1 MTILKKNSLIFR
13 LELNGRVVQ
22 ELKPADP
29 DSEITIGRGEHCTL
43 RIPAEDRGA
52 SSVHARIFRKGK
64 HYFIQDLNSRNGVYF
79 MGSKIQERKL
89 SVGELYSIGDCKLLV
104 DRDSGDARP
113 RPAQEQFHKL
123 EQLSGQERGRVYH
136 LTEDQVKI
144 GASSGCSIVLNDSLV
159 SHLHA
164 VLENHADGTCWIRDM
179 GSRNGT
185 KVNGTLLTEENAEVG
200 RMLRDGDI
208 ISIAYL
214 DFRFWDRAVVHVR
227 SHLLLKVGVVVA
239 TLAIVLGGYFAF
251 QAISPSAKSIRL
263 TAEGY
268 AARGNFAAAREV
280 LQSAASARGADMDS
294 PQRLEL
300 MRKLEIWEETFQAW
314 AEIRKLLSGKPGEG
328 NLYAANDL
336 FAVLSSS
343 NRERWQWN
351 VSNASVEMK
360 RAQETQA
367 LLAAV
372 LGAEERMRQAEMDIS
387 YLQNARSRLT
397 GALAACRKNSQP
409 YQAALQT
416 RGEDLVR
423 EMDQQSI
430 EERKVRQIMDGC
442 TSASSIDQTIRELEK
457 LRNDSL
463 LRVEQRKKAGK
474 CSSQSTGI
482 LCGKLLVTLRE
493 LLASRDIMERNE
505 AFLAGFEFSKFQED
519 LRLPSVEACIL
530 SPNLSAR
537 RVEMERDNQQLKQV
551 ALQLKNF
558 QIFFTQNSIAPGMS
572 SPLLT
577 AVFDSSLWERVLSCD
592 CLKLAQPSYR
602 EKKARSDY
610 DRMLGVYVF
619 WEYLRSLGGEFDS
632 TIFEERF
639 KPELFKSSEIFNHL
653 EVFLQFC
660 EPGEK
665 SRFFHIMK
673 RLIAEKNGKSV
684 LNEYIASAKEILR
697 KRDELVK
704 QMYELF
710 RKDSGSRRGILAGGV
725 ALYLLPE
732 GWKKPGREQLTA
744 ELNRSLKELRKKLA
758 LLNEQNQNSS
768 PERRLANEKKI
779 LAIGIPGDAFLKQPW
794 TDLVERK
801 K

>member
-22 ELKPADP
+22 ELKPAGL

-79 MGSKIQERKL
+79 MGGKIQERKL
-89 SVGELYSIGDCKLLV
+89 SAGELYSIGDCKLLV
-104 DRDSGDARP
+104 ERDSGEARP
-113 RPAQEQFHKL
+113 GPAQEQFHKL
-123 EQLSGQERGRVYH
+123 EQLSGQERGRVYR
-136 LTEDQVKI
+136 LMEDQVKI

-239 TLAIVLGGYFAF
+239 TLAIVLGGYFSF

-263 TAEGY
+263 EAERY
-268 AARGNFAAAREV
+268 AARGDFATAREV
-280 LQSAASARGADMDS
+280 LQSAASARGAEVDS

-300 MRKLEIWEETFQAW
+300 MRKLEIWEETSQAW
-314 AEIRKLLSGKPGEG
+314 MEICRLLAGKPGNGEF
-328 NLYAANDL
+328 YAANDL
-336 FAVLSSS
+336 FAKLSSAD
-343 NRERWQWN
+343 RERWQWN
-351 VSNASVEMK
+351 VANASVEMK
-360 RAQETQA
+360 KAQETQA

-372 LGAEERMRQAEMDIS
+372 LGAEERMGQAEEDIS
-387 YLQNARSRLT
+387 YLRNARARLT

-409 YQAALQT
+409 YQAALLI

-423 EMDQQSI
+423 EMDLQSA
-430 EERKVRQIMDGC
+430 EEQKVRQIMAGC
-442 TSASSIDQTIRELEK
+442 TSASLIDQTIRELEK

-463 LRVEQRKKAGK
+463 LRVMQRRKAGK

-482 LCGKLLVTLRE
+482 LCGKLLAILRE

-505 AFLAGFEFSKFQED
+505 AFLAGFEFSKFQEN
-519 LRLPSVEACIL
+519 LHLPSVEACIL

-558 QIFFTQNSIAPGMS
+558 QMFFTQNSIAPGMS
-572 SPLLT
+572 SSLLT
-577 AVFDSSLWERVLSCD
+577 TVFDFSLWERVLSCD
-592 CLKLAQPSYR
+592 CLKLVQPSYR

-619 WEYLRSLGGEFDS
+619 WEYLRSLGGEFDT

-639 KPELFKSSEIFNHL
+639 KPELFRSSEIFNHL

-660 EPGEK
+660 EPGERA
-665 SRFFHIMK
+665 RFSHIMK
-673 RLIAEKNGKSV
+673 RLLAEKDGHSV
-684 LNEYIASAKEILR
+684 LAGYVAAAKEILR

-704 QMYELF
+704 RMYAVF
-710 RKDSGSRRGILAGGV
+710 QKDSGSRRGILAGGI
-725 ALYLLPE
+725 ALYLLPDN
-732 GWKKPGREQLTA
+732 WKNPEREKLTA
-744 ELNRSLKELRKKLA
+744 DLSRSLKELRKKLA
-758 LLNEQNQNSS
+758 LLNERSQNSS
-768 PERRLANEKKI
+768 PELRLANEKEI

-794 TDLVERK
+794 TDLVRGGK
-801 K
+801 